1 MKSIHKNKRHH
12 LKDDSSQWPQCVFCL
27 GKQSTTHETPLVVL
41 CGLFRVSVHMRY
53 AYFPDLCVRF
63 FRFWSFWAGQMKIIL
78 HVVDT
83 FRSTAKM
90 LSFRLDLLTWRSEKS
105 EWASHFGKRKEK
117 KQRDISQDAISWAT
131 KATYQIQLICTI
143 SRWQT
148 EKRNN
153 HIVASW
159 ISQRILATDWGF
171 YMAGIWPALG

>member
-1 MKSIHKNKRHH
+1 MTTMCFLFRQTVNNPWNPPRCPVRSVSCKCAYAV
-12 LKDDSSQWPQCVFCL
+12 CVF
-27 GKQSTTHETPLVVL
+27 SWSL
-41 CGLFRVSVHMRY
+41 CAF
-53 AYFPDLCVRF
+53 F

-171 YMAGIWPALG
+171 YMADIWPALG